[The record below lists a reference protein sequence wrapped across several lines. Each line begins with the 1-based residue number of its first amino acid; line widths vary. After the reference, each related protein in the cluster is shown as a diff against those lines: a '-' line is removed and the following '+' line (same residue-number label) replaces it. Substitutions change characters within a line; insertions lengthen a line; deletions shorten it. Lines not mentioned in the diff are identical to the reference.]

1 MNIIPDPRT
10 LVVQLGGFILVL
22 LVFKFFLFKPILD
35 LLDARRNEIESQ
47 YEDAEAK
54 RKTAEE
60 LKTEYEKHLAGIEDE
75 MRARIAE
82 AVKQGQTT
90 REEIIAD
97 SRAQADRILAKA
109 QEEIVRE
116 KESAMAEL
124 RATVA
129 DLAVDAAG
137 KLIAEDLNDKKH
149 RELVGRFI
157 DGLDEVRK

>member
-35 LLDARRNEIESQ
+35 LLDARRNEIENQ

-54 RKTAEE
+54 RRTAEE
-60 LKTEYEKHLAGIEDE
+60 LKSEYQQHLASIEDE
-75 MRARIAE
+75 MRAKIAE
-82 AVKQGQTT
+82 AVKQGQTM
-90 REEIIAD
+90 REEIMAD

-109 QEEIVRE
+109 QDEILRE

-124 RATVA
+124 RTTVA

-157 DGLDEVRK
+157 DGLDEVRR

>member
-1 MNIIPDPRT
+1 MNIIPDPKT

-35 LLDARRNEIESQ
+35 LLDARRNEIENQ
-47 YEDAEAK
+47 YEDAETK
-54 RKTAEE
+54 SKTAEE
-60 LKTEYEKHLAGIEDE
+60 LKTEYEKHLASIEDE
-75 MRARIAE
+75 MRAKIAE

-157 DGLDEVRK
+157 DGLDEVRR